1 MPKQVGNQNSK
12 SLLRQATFG
21 SFTRASVIDRDEIL
35 LVNLFCTPSPAEPG
49 ATAPLASLS

>member
-21 SFTRASVIDRDEIL
+21 LITRASVIDRHEIL

-49 ATAPLASLS
+49 ATAPSLP